1 MSKIISNFAATN
13 GTTVQ
18 KRSSHTLWLDYRS
31 EFVFAIVLMAVLAL
45 GYRVAGMFIPADL
58 FDRWIW
64 PLLNSALA
72 GISFFAAWL
81 CIKHNDGNRMR
92 IAWAASMLLWGLL
105 ETLLL
110 VGVTLFDIE
119 VVRAGDEALT
129 AKAMILGEAFGW
141 VLFIYPSEALQPG
154 KHVWRKNLLLLL
166 PLAVLAVLDYL
177 LPVDLRIIIGL
188 YPIGLLWVFMVQVR
202 KYRRWCE
209 DNFSTMDEIDAQWII
224 RYVLMLIVA
233 GLFFCWI
240 CLSHE
245 PSRAF
250 MQDLYLFFM
259 ITYTTER
266 VLYRPD
272 PWKLMRHIPSDEA
285 VTEETPVEIA
295 TQEKNDEQSNADY
308 RATLEGWLNE
318 EKPYL
323 NPDFQLTDLRQVLPM
338 NRTYLSQFIN
348 AEYGCSFYQ
357 WVNGLRIEEAKR
369 MKIEHPEQ
377 PTQEIAQHCGFSSTR
392 AFYRSFSRETGMTP
406 REWFTN
412 RDNS

>member
-1 MSKIISNFAATN
+1 M
-13 GTTVQ
+13 Q
-18 KRSSHTLWLDYRS
+18 KQSLHTLWLDYKS
-31 EFVFAIVLMAVLAL
+31 EFVFALVLVAVLML
-45 GYRVAGMFIPADL
+45 GYRVADMFIPADL

-64 PLLNSALA
+64 PLLNAALA

-81 CIKHNDGNRMR
+81 CLRHNDGNRMR

-110 VGVTLFDIE
+110 VGVTLFDID
-119 VVRAGDEALT
+119 VVKAGDEVLT

-154 KHVWRKNLLLLL
+154 KHDWRKNLLLLL

-177 LPVDLRIIIGL
+177 LPVDLRIVIGL
-188 YPIGLLWVFMVQVR
+188 YPVGLLWVFMVQVR
-202 KYRRWCE
+202 KYRKWCE
-209 DNFSTMDEIDAQWII
+209 DNFSTMDEIDAQWLM

-250 MQDLYLFFM
+250 MQDLFLFFM

-272 PWKLMRHIPSDEA
+272 PWKLMRSTAP
-285 VTEETPVEIA
+285 EEA
-295 TQEKNDEQSNADY
+295 TQEPLEQTDEQPSEQPSADY
-308 RATLEGWLNE
+308 RAKLEAWMKQN
-318 EKPYL
+318 KPYV
-323 NPDFQLTDLRQVLPM
+323 NPDFQLMDLREVLPL

-348 AEYGCSFYQ
+348 SEYGCSFFH
-357 WVNGLRIEEAKR
+357 WVNGYRIEEAKR
-369 MKIEHPEQ
+369 LKLAHPDWT
-377 PTQEIAQHCGFSSTR
+377 TQDISLRSGFSSR
-392 AFYRSFSRETGMTP
+392 QSFSRAFLRETGTTP
-406 REWFTN
+406 SEWYSSQ
-412 RDNS
+412 NSPG